1 MSNINDVLDYM
12 IISEFESFYLLLR
25 GFECQCKEEGYSE
38 NSAELVNIQ
47 FQKMVEKVKDVMKK
61 ED

>member
-25 GFECQCKEEGYSE
+25 GFECQCKEGGYSE